1 MRITMQSKL
10 IKNAINVRI
19 NAGQDIITI
28 DDVVNDLASTHTFA
42 SVPSI
47 AMFVKTFKAYAKTV
61 NYTFMSDRIV
71 RSSKFIGV

>member
-1 MRITMQSKL
+1 MRTTTQSKL

-28 DDVVNDLASTHTFA
+28 DDVMNDLASMHTF
-42 SVPSI
+42 VRDQ
-47 AMFVKTFKAYAKTV
+47 FVRTFKAYAKTV

-71 RSSKFIGV
+71 RSNKFVGVHK